1 MQQRQMT
8 LINDWQIFVGHC
20 PNLNKDYA
28 DHSGVAYSRLNK
40 SVRVP
45 EVKRKKMFFQQN
57 TGNTT
62 QRNNLL
68 IIISTKPQMGFSRVY
83 VKNIGLRIHSVY
95 QPGKPG
101 NLKEFLKPGILREIS
116 GNFIN
121 SLEKWNSGLN
131 NS

>member
-45 EVKRKKMFFQQN
+45 EVERKKMFFQQN

-83 VKNIGLRIHSVY
+83 
-95 QPGKPG
+95 
-101 NLKEFLKPGILREIS
+101 LKIFAISSDHIKLIEQVDYMLCKEI
-116 GNFIN
+116 NFWIFSN
-121 SLEKWNSGLN
+121 YT
-131 NS
+131 